1 MQGRYRPLFLLAVL
15 LLAPAVPSFAS
26 PDEADLGAAR
36 ALFEKNLQAIRDKD
50 RGAYLSCYLE
60 SERLVRTGPDGFA
73 LGYDG
78 LAATAGEGWPDS
90 IAAEDLRLTTV
101 QPGVVYG
108 TYRYRVRY
116 GADEV
121 SGLSERLFLKT
132 PQGWRIAVSTAFAT
146 PPGAPGVP
154 PPPRALVGATLVD
167 GTGSAPVPDSVVIL
181 RDGRVDCAGSRSDC
195 PVPEGIDRVD
205 LKTLWITPGLID
217 AHVHF
222 SQTGWIDGRPDTL
235 DVRDRHP
242 YEKVVA
248 DLRSHPERIGR
259 SLLCSGVTA
268 AFDVGGYPWT
278 LALPERFETATD
290 VPRLAAAGPLLST
303 EDYWL
308 NLPGEKQFV
317 YMADA
322 SAAKEEVR
330 YLAAQGAAAVKVWF
344 LRSDKRP
351 LAESVAAVRAA
362 GEEAKRLGLPLIVHA
377 TNLIEAKEALR
388 AGATML
394 VHSVA
399 DQSVDREFL
408 DLARTNG
415 TIYCPTLNLGFGY
428 QRTYETILRHGSPK
442 VDDPNDCVSRHTLN
456 LLAEAPQ
463 ITARPE
469 DEIDEEGMAVISSR
483 NGERSRT
490 AAANLKRVADA
501 GIPIATGTDAG
512 NPLLLHGPSLYA
524 EMEAMQAAG
533 LTPQQVLAATTRGG
547 AQAMGRSKEIGT
559 VEKGKLADLVIVG
572 ADPLADIANL
582 RKIRYVVRG
591 GVMRPISELSALAG
605 SAQPAEAARN

>member
-1 MQGRYRPLFLLAVL
+1 MQRRYRPLFLLAVL
-15 LLAPAVPSFAS
+15 LLAPTASAFAS
-26 PDEADLGAAR
+26 PDEADLGSAR
-36 ALFEKNLQAIRDKD
+36 ALFEKNLHAIRDKD
-50 RGAYLSCYLE
+50 RDAYLACYLE
-60 SERLVRTGPDGFA
+60 SERLVRTGPGGFE
-73 LGYDG
+73 LGYAG

-90 IAAEDLRLTTV
+90 IAAEDLRLTPV

-132 PQGWRIAVSTAFAT
+132 SQGWRIAVSTAFA
-146 PPGAPGVP
+146 AVPGVP

-167 GTGSAPVPDSVVIL
+167 GTDSAPIPDAVVIL
-181 RDGRVDCAGSRSDC
+181 RDGRIDCAGSRSAC
-195 PVPEGIDRVD
+195 RVPEGIDQVD
-205 LKTLWITPGLID
+205 LKGLWITPGLID

-235 DVRDRHP
+235 DARDRHP
-242 YEKVVA
+242 YEKVAA
-248 DLRSHPERIGR
+248 DLKDHPERIGR

-317 YMADA
+317 YMTDA
-322 SAAKEEVR
+322 AATKDEVR
-330 YLAAQGAAAVKVWF
+330 YLAAHGADAVKVWF

-351 LAESVAAVRAA
+351 LSESVAAMRAA

-408 DLARTNG
+408 DLARANG
-415 TIYCPTLNLGFGY
+415 TIYCPTLNLGLGY
-428 QRTYETILRHGSPK
+428 QRTYEAILRHRTPE
-442 VDDPNDCVSRHTLN
+442 VDDPNGCVSRHTRD
-456 LLAEAPQ
+456 LLAETPQ
-463 ITARPE
+463 IAIRPE
-469 DEIDEEGMAVISSR
+469 DEIDEAGMAVISNR
-483 NGERSRT
+483 TGERGRT

-533 LTPQQVLAATTRGG
+533 LTPKQVLAATTRGG
-547 AQAMGRSKEIGT
+547 AQAMGRGKEIGT

-572 ADPLADIANL
+572 ADPLADVANL

-605 SAQPAEAARN
+605 SAEPVDD